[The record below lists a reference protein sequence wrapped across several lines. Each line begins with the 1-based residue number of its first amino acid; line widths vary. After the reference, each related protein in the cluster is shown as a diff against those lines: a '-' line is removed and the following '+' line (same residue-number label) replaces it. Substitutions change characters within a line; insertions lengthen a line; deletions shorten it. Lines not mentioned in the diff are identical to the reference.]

1 MAPCTTIIKISIIPY
16 LFVLLILILIS
27 NNKTKIKN
35 EIKKPTELY
44 RRDLEGK
51 LLFMRHGETNFNIDK
66 NNKKRRV
73 NKDYIDC
80 RLNEKGIEQAKSRQ
94 DILNTLSF
102 EKVYVSPFY
111 RALQTLT
118 FSLSNHPN
126 KDNIIAVVHP
136 LVSEIGNCI
145 NDYVLDIKQ
154 SKKDFNMNSPIK
166 VDWSLFDEYVK
177 GIKYDENFYYFENF
191 DDFEENEKNKI
202 YEELKQKYDNGRMEE
217 FKIGLSNL
225 AKLRFQ
231 KKKRFES
238 LKYAQERF
246 KRFLN
251 YIKTHFKKSLKKTKE
266 KIFVVSHSCYMRIGT
281 DKIPYES
288 KEIQQYHDNS
298 YFPQNCEILSYFV
311 Y

>member
-16 LFVLLILILIS
+16 LFALLILIIIS

-94 DILNTLSF
+94 EILNTLSF

-118 FSLSNHPN
+118 YSLSNHPN

-251 YIKTHFKKSLKKTKE
+251 FIKTHFKKSLKKTKE

>member
-1 MAPCTTIIKISIIPY
+1 MAPCTTIIKISII
-16 LFVLLILILIS
+16 ILIIIS
-27 NNKTKIKN
+27 NNKAKIKN

-94 DILNTLSF
+94 EILNTLSF

-118 FSLSNHPN
+118 YSLSNHPN

-251 YIKTHFKKSLKKTKE
+251 FIKTHFKKSLKKTKE